1 MSNLDS
7 EKELSSAKVPSL
19 VELPGLGEV
28 PSSTEVPGLAEVPSS
43 LNLPP
48 KRADSSQN
56 GPLCTRPFIIITTRL
71 ALCLVVGCSSK

>member
-7 EKELSSAKVPSL
+7 EKRLSSAKVPSL

-43 LNLPP
+43 SILPP
-48 KRADSSQN
+48 KRADSGQN
-56 GPLCTRPFIIITTRL
+56 GRFCGYPFIIL
-71 ALCLVVGCSSK
+71 NKEVSSLFSKRG